1 VADDI
6 VKADAEIRQVLPLA
20 NLRAGQVVGMADL
33 DEVAGWSPVLR
44 ELVTRMG
51 VRSLALV
58 PLLSRGRF
66 LGLLALC
73 WTVRHP
79 LDREQQALL
88 GLAGNQIA
96 GALEAAALRLEEAER
111 AAGEARAVFY
121 AIADGVLLSDP
132 FGRVTAMNRAL
143 EALTGWTEAEARGRP
158 YAEVLPIA
166 AEQVGGPADLVSRY
180 GRRVPV
186 AVSSAPSSTP
196 GGGSWAAWT

>member
-1 VADDI
+1 
-6 VKADAEIRQVLPLA
+6 
-20 NLRAGQVVGMADL
+20 MADL

-44 ELVTRMG
+44 DLVARLG

-73 WTVRHP
+73 WTERHP
-79 LDREQQALL
+79 LDREQEALL

-96 GALEAAALRLEEAER
+96 GAMEAALRLEEAER

-121 AIADGVLLSDP
+121 AIADGVLLTDP

-158 YAEVLPIA
+158 YAEVLPITG
-166 AEQVGGPADLVSRY
+166 EQVGGPADLVSRY
-180 GRRVPV
+180 GRKVPV

-196 GGGSWAAWT
+196 GAGSWAGWT